1 MMITNAVH
9 KPQVVING
17 QLPLFQTE
25 VLNRP
30 VHDQLWLLSFYSAI
44 SLLWFDSH
52 DSDTETVKTV

>member
-44 SLLWFDSH
+44 SLL
-52 DSDTETVKTV
+52 